1 MAGQLSPLPRPDRAH
16 AGGEVTY
23 DEFLKSKRITHQ
35 NVGLHL
41 NGDRLHPMLFPFQTA
56 LTKWALQKGR
66 CAIFADTGLGKTLM
80 QLEWA
85 KMISQRANGK
95 VLIVAPLSV
104 TRQTVRE
111 GEKLGLRVD
120 PGTET
125 GPHSI
130 EVTNYERLDN
140 FDPTGDK
147 GIVLD
152 ESSILKY

>member
-1 MAGQLSPLPRPDRAH
+1 M
-16 AGGEVTY
+16 TY

-104 TRQTVRE
+104 TRQTVR
-111 GEKLGLRVD
+111 
-120 PGTET
+120 
-125 GPHSI
+125 
-130 EVTNYERLDN
+130 
-140 FDPTGDK
+140 
-147 GIVLD
+147 
-152 ESSILKY
+152 